1 MSSPLKVWFERDGH
15 LLRLRLD
22 RPKANILDAAMV
34 GAIEHTLGQHGTV
47 AGLRGILID
56 LSLIHI

>member
-1 MSSPLKVWFERDGH
+1 MSSPLKVWFERDGR

-34 GAIEHTLGQHGTV
+34 GAIDNALGR
-47 AGLRGILID
+47 ARRRSPD
-56 LSLIHI
+56 CAAS

>member
-1 MSSPLKVWFERDGH
+1 MSGPLKVWFERDGR

-34 GAIEHTLGQHGTV
+34 GALEHALSQHGSN
-47 AGLRGILID
+47 ARD
-56 LSLIHI
+56 CAAF